1 MAQLE
6 TDRLLLREF
15 VPEDWEA
22 VHRYASDSEVSRF
35 MDWEPFRDGAETRAF
50 LAKKLIAQKARPR
63 RDYQFAVLLK
73 QDNRLIGSCSVAF
86 SHIPSR
92 EAELGYNY
100 ERAAWGQGYATEAAL
115 AVVAFSFREVDQHRI
130 WATCDPANVGSMRV
144 LEKIGMQREGYL
156 REHRW
161 MKSRWRD
168 SLLYAI
174 LVQDWRGDTSI

>member
-15 VPEDWEA
+15 VQEDWEA
-22 VHRYASDSEVSRF
+22 VHRYASDPEVTRYTVWGPNT
-35 MDWEPFRDGAETRAF
+35 DEAETRAF
-50 LAKKLIAQKARPR
+50 LAQALAAQRTQPRP
-63 RDYQFAVLLK
+63 DFHFAVLLK
-73 QDNRLIGSCSVAF
+73 QENRLIGSCSVAF
-86 SHIPSR
+86 SHVPSR

-100 ERAAWGQGYATEAAL
+100 ERASWGKGYATEAARAML
-115 AVVAFSFREVDQHRI
+115 AFSFGELGQHRI

-161 MKSRWRD
+161 MKGHWRD

-174 LVQDWRGDTSI
+174 LEQDWRR